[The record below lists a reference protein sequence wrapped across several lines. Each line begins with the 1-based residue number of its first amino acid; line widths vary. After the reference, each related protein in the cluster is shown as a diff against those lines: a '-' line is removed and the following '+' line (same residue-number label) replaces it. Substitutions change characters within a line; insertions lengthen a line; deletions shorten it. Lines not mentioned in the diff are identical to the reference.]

1 MPRRPLA
8 VVPHP
13 AQSPLESLAR
23 SVAEPAGLE
32 LKGLHVHT
40 HRIPMTV
47 QVLVQKADGNDVTL
61 DECAALSGP
70 LGEAM
75 EAAGLLD
82 GAWTLEVSSPGIG
95 DDLHSDRDFTSFR
108 GFPVAVTRRS
118 SADGEETREGLLL
131 GRDDQAVLL
140 NVRGRTVKLPRE
152 EVLAVRLVSPRE
164 EG

>member
-1 MPRRPLA
+1 MPRRPPV

-32 LKGLHVHT
+32 LKGVNVHT

-70 LGEAM
+70 LGEAV

-118 SADGEETREGLLL
+118 SAHGEETREGLLL

-152 EVLAVRLVSPRE
+152 EVLAVRLVSLRE